1 MNNPIK
7 IFHRFLRSV
16 AYREFIFM
24 IHGYLGEERRP
35 LPACSYNAIRAQ
47 FNDEQEQFRGFEDN
61 ETM

>member
-1 MNNPIK
+1 
-7 IFHRFLRSV
+7 
-16 AYREFIFM
+16 M
-24 IHGYLGEERRP
+24 IHGYLAEERRP